1 MRYYETPVITGS
13 VEQQLEQIKEHLFIR
28 TQELNHNLEMTT
40 AEGIWRQ
47 TLEAVQ
53 PSSPESNELDYD
65 EEMMRRGEYVSLK
78 GLILKAATEVIKYET
93 KVTKEYNAEFLAKSE
108 FGEYVEKTKLVIDE
122 NSKNIT
128 ETYDYATQIKTAGKT
143 TQDALDAHKQK
154 YDDYTTKLDGYI
166 KRGILDDTTSSPIF
180 GMEIGYWESTFT
192 YNDKTYPNNNP
203 SKIRITPDR
212 IGFYNGSKD
221 SKLYEVAYISE
232 QAFYFPEAHI
242 TGGSIGIGLVTKKDG
257 SKYYNFEVTNTGA
270 LTAYSA
276 KIVGGD
282 VEITS
287 GKITIGKKF
296 EVKNDGSMTAA
307 SATITSG
314 NVEIIQGSIKIGEKT
329 KNDGSKYFNFEVN
342 EDGAVTA
349 YSAKIVGGDVEI
361 TSGSITIG
369 TNFSVTSKG
378 KMTAASAKITSGNIE
393 ITQGKIQLGKKTGTD
408 AAGNAYTYYN
418 FDVTSNGVLTARSGS
433 FSGKIEASSGD
444 VGGFTITGASGGVF
458 WPASLAA
465 VIEPKDDPKQ
475 EYVVFL
481 RGNYDKYGNDYGAL
495 DTTHNF
501 IGIKKRAKSSSSWE
515 NDTSPYLFSVSVAG
529 NLKAN
534 TIESAD
540 SIIGKYLEAKSS
552 QVLLGGTDYARPI
565 NLYTTG
571 DISIGKYNSKAANIY
586 VIAKTLVRIGQHSR
600 TSEPTNGE
608 YYPSTAKIHLEAQTE
623 IKLGS
628 STSYCPETIY
638 LYAGTTHMSSDFF
651 PVTSEDQ
658 KLGDSDKRWGA
669 LYTKY
674 ITGAWNEIVI
684 GTRGTA
690 LTFTK
695 DIYIRSTGILY
706 LGQDANPFS
715 EAYLVASSKIR
726 VGAYNDTLKTT
737 TVNIAGTT
745 ITVSGKTITIG
756 GSGAT
761 VNIAGTTITVSGKTI
776 TIGGSGATV
785 NLLGTVKVN
794 NTAI

>member
-108 FGEYVEKTKLVIDE
+108 FGEYFEKAKVVIDE
-122 NSKNIT
+122 TAYGIKELYRFS
-128 ETYDYATQIKTAGKT
+128 TQIKAASDET
-143 TQDALDAHKQK
+143 TGSLNDHKK
-154 YDDYTTKLDGYI
+154 AYNTYITDLEGYI
-166 KRGILDDTTSSPIF
+166 NRGILDKSTSSPVF
-180 GMEIGYWESTFT
+180 GVEIGYSKNTFS
-192 YNDKTYPNNNP
+192 YNGKTYTNNYP

-221 SKLYEVAYISE
+221 SKLYEVAYISNK
-232 QAFYFPEAHI
+232 AFYFPEAHI
-242 TGGSIGIGLVTKKDG
+242 TGGSIEIGD
-257 SKYYNFEVTNTGA
+257 NFTVTNEGI
-270 LTAYSA
+270 LTAASA
-276 KIVGGD
+276 KITAGD
-282 VEITS
+282 VEITK

-307 SATITSG
+307 SAIITDG
-314 NVEIIQGSIKIGEKT
+314 NVEITTGSIKIGEKT
-329 KNDGSKYFNFEVN
+329 KNDGSKYFNFEVDK
-342 EDGAVTA
+342 DGAVTA
-349 YSAKIVGGDVEI
+349 YSAKIVGGNVEI
-361 TSGSITIG
+361 TSGSI
-369 TNFSVTSKG
+369 K
-378 KMTAASAKITSGNIE
+378 
-393 ITQGKIQLGKKTGTD
+393 LGKKTGKD
-408 AAGNAYTYYN
+408 AAGNDYTYYN

-534 TIESAD
+534 SITSAD
-540 SIIGKYLEAKSS
+540 SIIGKYLAAKSS
-552 QVLLGGTDYARPI
+552 QVLLGGTDYAKPI

-726 VGAYNDTLKTT
+726 VGQYNDSLKT
-737 TVNIAGTT
+737 
-745 ITVSGKTITIG
+745 
-756 GSGAT
+756 AT

-785 NLLGTVKVN
+785 NLTGTVKVN
-794 NTAI
+794 GTAI

>member
-108 FGEYVEKTKLVIDE
+108 FGDYFEKAKVIIDE
-122 NSKNIT
+122 TAYGIHELYDFSTKISTAFGDYKT
-128 ETYDYATQIKTAGKT
+128 EMEGYFERGV
-143 TQDALDAHKQK
+143 LDKS
-154 YDDYTTKLDGYI
+154 
-166 KRGILDDTTSSPIF
+166 TSSPVF
-180 GMEIGYWESTFT
+180 GIEIGYKENSFIC
-192 YNDKTYPNNNP
+192 DGKTYPNNNP

-307 SATITSG
+307 SAKITDG
-314 NVEIIQGSIKIGEKT
+314 DVEITTGSIKLGKAT
-329 KNDGSKYFNFEVN
+329 N
-342 EDGAVTA
+342 EDGSEYYKFVVTSKGAMTA

-361 TSGSITIG
+361 TKGKITIG
-369 TNFSVTSKG
+369 SNFSVSNTGVMKATSA
-378 KMTAASAKITSGNIE
+378 TITSGDIE
-393 ITQGKIQLGKKTGTD
+393 ITKGSIKLGKKTGTD

-418 FDVTSNGVLTARSGS
+418 FDVTSKGVLTARSGS
-433 FSGKIEASSGD
+433 FSGNIEASSGD

-586 VIAKTLVRIGQHSR
+586 VIAKTLVRIGQHSS
-600 TSEPTNGE
+600 TSKPTNGE

-658 KLGDSDKRWGA
+658 KIGDSDKRWGA

-674 ITGAWNEIVI
+674 ITGAWDEIVI

-715 EAYLVASSKIR
+715 EAYLIANKTVR

-761 VNIAGTTITVSGKTI
+761 VNLT
-776 TIGGSGATV
+776 
-785 NLLGTVKVN
+785 GTVKVN
-794 NTAI
+794 GTAI